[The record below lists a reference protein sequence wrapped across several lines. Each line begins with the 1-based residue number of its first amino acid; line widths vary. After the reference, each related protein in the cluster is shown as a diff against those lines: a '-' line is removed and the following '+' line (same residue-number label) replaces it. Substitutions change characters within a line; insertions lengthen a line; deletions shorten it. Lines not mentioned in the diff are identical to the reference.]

1 MKRASLPADAMVHRG
16 DRFVVGAGIF
26 GCVLLA
32 VLVAAMAAQ
41 WRNDTAKI
49 FLAIGAVLFLL
60 LLRYTL
66 RQATGY
72 VALAGDKLY
81 AGSLLDRATEVDLR
95 IVTGYTL
102 EVTHSQYH
110 TKEDYCLYVGEKRV
124 LASSELPFRRDWVR
138 QKLRDRY
145 YPPAFFPPETAEHFQ
160 VGRLTVDGPDLIL
173 DAGTKKEQRV
183 PMRQLHLEEKALGVN
198 LTLPDG
204 TCFAEMVYQMPHV
217 FRLAWALDRNG
228 VFVRGDYLPM
238 L

>member
-1 MKRASLPADAMVHRG
+1 MKRASLPADAVVHRG
-16 DRFVVGAGIF
+16 DRFVIVVCAL
-26 GCVLLA
+26 GCMLLA
-32 VLVAAMAAQ
+32 VFVAAMAAQ
-41 WRNDTAKI
+41 WRNDTAKF

-72 VALAGDKLY
+72 VALAGDKLC

-138 QKLRDRY
+138 KKLRDRH

-183 PMRQLHLEEKALGVN
+183 SMCQLHLEKKALGLN

-204 TCFAEMVYQMPHV
+204 TCFSELMYQMPHV

-228 VFVRGDYLPM
+228 VFVRSDYLPT

>member
-1 MKRASLPADAMVHRG
+1 MKHVSLPADAVVRRG
-16 DRFVVGAGIF
+16 DRFVIVVCAL

-32 VLVAAMAAQ
+32 VFVAAMAAQ
-41 WRNDTAKI
+41 WRNDTAKF

-72 VALAGDKLY
+72 VALAGDMLY
-81 AGSLLDRATEVDLR
+81 AGSLLDRATEVDLST
-95 IVTGYTL
+95 VTGYTL
-102 EVTHSQYH
+102 EVTRSRYH

-124 LASSELPFRRDWVR
+124 LASAELPHSRDWVR
-138 QKLRDRY
+138 KKLHDRH
-145 YPPAFFPPETAEHFQ
+145 YPPAFFPPETAEHFRA
-160 VGRLTVDGPDLIL
+160 GRLTVDGPDLIL

-183 PMRQLHLEEKALGVN
+183 PMRQLHLEEKNLTVN

-204 TCFAEMVYQMPHV
+204 TCFAELMYQMPHV

-228 VFVRGDYLPM
+228 VFVRSDYLPT